1 VLMIY
6 LTTVLVAATTG
17 VWLFFVQHQYEGVAW
32 ARNGEWNRH
41 DFALLGSSQYDLPPV
56 LHWFTANIGVHHV
69 HHLSSRIPYYRLG
82 QVMRDHPELRAMSR
96 IGLLESFGYARLSL
110 WDEANGRL
118 VAFSQV
124 TRSHPAKA
132 SPAAAHA
139 HVPARAHAQAPSRAT
154 ANAEA

>member
-1 VLMIY
+1 
-6 LTTVLVAATTG
+6 
-17 VWLFFVQHQYEGVAW
+17 
-32 ARNGEWNRH
+32 
-41 DFALLGSSQYDLPPV
+41 
-56 LHWFTANIGVHHV
+56 
-69 HHLSSRIPYYRLG
+69 
-82 QVMRDHPELRAMSR
+82 MRDHPELRAMSR

-139 HVPARAHAQAPSRAT
+139 PPRAHAQAPSRAT
-154 ANAEA
+154 ANPET